1 MGAAGAGAGAGAQQ
15 RPASLPGVFA
25 VALLGTRSL
34 GEGLW
39 AVLAHQSLPAALLLL
54 RCLTSQKSALPGL
67 HRFRVSTTCFRFSS
81 LAPLVSA
88 PPTGSEVQGHLRG
101 GGGSAVL
108 CCTIASGQDPSTGQ
122 QHSAGDPSSLE
133 LPASATLSRAAGHWS
148 PVTSGTEVGSR
159 SPSGVT
165 SESGLSLCS
174 FQSMWC
180 HPTLRRVER
189 GAVPSVS
196 QGCVWGAL
204 GGSLGARH
212 TPSA

>member
-1 MGAAGAGAGAGAQQ
+1 MGAVGAAGAGAGAGAQQ

-101 GGGSAVL
+101 GGGGVSGAVL
-108 CCTIASGQDPSTGQ
+108 HHRIRSGPFHG
-122 QHSAGDPSSLE
+122 
-133 LPASATLSRAAGHWS
+133 AAALCWGPVFFGAACLGH
-148 PVTSGTEVGSR
+148 
-159 SPSGVT
+159 
-165 SESGLSLCS
+165 
-174 FQSMWC
+174 
-180 HPTLRRVER
+180 
-189 GAVPSVS
+189 A
-196 QGCVWGAL
+196 
-204 GGSLGARH
+204 
-212 TPSA
+212 